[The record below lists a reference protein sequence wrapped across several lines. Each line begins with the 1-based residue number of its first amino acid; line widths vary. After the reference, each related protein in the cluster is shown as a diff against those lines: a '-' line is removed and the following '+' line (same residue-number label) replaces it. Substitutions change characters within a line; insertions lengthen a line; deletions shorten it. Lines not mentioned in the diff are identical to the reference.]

1 MKLKRKL
8 VPKPATAL
16 LLVGLGSL
24 LPALAQNPFEYF
36 QRAGKT
42 EVYGIGQYLHSDD
55 VKFNVPVG
63 PSFPGGTSTFK
74 ADDTGLGGFGFA
86 FHIND
91 FLAVHADF
99 MFGSQTFSGSVPS
112 SLIFPGDN
120 SGPPIHTSNDVFLQ
134 TGRFNI
140 DYNIINRRV
149 TPFLTAGLGY
159 QYMETEL
166 HNVAP
171 TGGYYWDPWY
181 GWVYYSDHPY
191 AWDTYFT
198 LNAGAGVRWNITDHF
213 FIKATA
219 GATWVDYG
227 GAQGFATQIEGIF
240 GIGMTF

>member
-1 MKLKRKL
+1 MLIPKP
-8 VPKPATAL
+8 PKPALAV

-55 VKFNVPVG
+55 IKFNVP
-63 PSFPGGTSTFK
+63 GGSSTFK

-86 FHIND
+86 FHFND
-91 FLAVHADF
+91 FLAVHGDF
-99 MFGSQTFSGSVPS
+99 MFGSQTFHGDVPT
-112 SLIFPGDN
+112 LN
-120 SGPPIHTSNDVFLQ
+120 SGGFITGTVHTDNDVFLQ

-140 DYNIINRRV
+140 DYNIINRRI
-149 TPFLTAGLGY
+149 TPFVTAGLGY
-159 QYMETEL
+159 QYVETEL
-166 HNVAP
+166 HNVP
-171 TGGYYWDPWY
+171 PNGGYYWDPWY
-181 GWVYYSDHPY
+181 GWVYYSDHPH

-213 FIKATA
+213 FVKASA

>member
-1 MKLKRKL
+1 MKLRNTLNPKL
-8 VPKPATAL
+8 AAAL
-16 LLVGLGSL
+16 LLGVGSL

-55 VKFNVPVG
+55 IKFNVP
-63 PSFPGGTSTFK
+63 GGTTTFK

-86 FHIND
+86 FHFND
-91 FLAVHADF
+91 FLAVHGDF
-99 MFGSQTFSGSVPS
+99 MFGSQTFSGDVPS
-112 SLIFPGDN
+112 SVIFPG
-120 SGPPIHTSNDVFLQ
+120 GPPGPLVHTSNDVFLQ

-140 DYNIINRRV
+140 DYNIINRRI
-149 TPFLTAGLGY
+149 TPFVTAGLGY
-159 QYMETEL
+159 QYVETEL
-166 HNVAP
+166 HNIPP
-171 TGGYYWDPWY
+171 TGGYYWD
-181 GWVYYSDHPY
+181 HPH

-227 GAQGFATQIEGIF
+227 GAQSWATQIEGIF